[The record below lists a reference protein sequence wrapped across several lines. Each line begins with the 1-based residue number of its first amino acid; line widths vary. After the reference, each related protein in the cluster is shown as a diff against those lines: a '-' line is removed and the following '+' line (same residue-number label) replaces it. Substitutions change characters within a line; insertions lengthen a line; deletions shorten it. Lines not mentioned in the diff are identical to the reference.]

1 MLRPIKI
8 RQYLAAMQAR
18 GFTPEQVLAGAEVS
32 AAELADPACLI
43 GLDQFDTIASNVLA
57 LSGDPG
63 IGFEVGNSANITA
76 LGIVGY
82 AMATSATFR
91 EAINL
96 WLQYANATLGLPI
109 RQTLIEEP
117 DGSWGVSVTQVSA
130 KLSLF
135 QFYFEDAMA
144 SAMGNPLALTGEAF
158 RMKEVRLSYPA
169 PAHRARYEELFNC
182 PIHFNDSVTR
192 IVAHTPVLDTP
203 LRGNDDQ
210 LNELCLMQC
219 SQIMRQV
226 GRRGALTSRVRSL
239 LLKSRG
245 AIPSLDKAALRLDMS
260 PRTLRRHL
268 SLEHT
273 SYQKVLDELRCDL
286 AKEYLATGLKPKEI
300 GYLLGY
306 KHTNAFRLAFKA
318 WTGQTLGR
326 YVDNQ
331 DLL

>member
-8 RQYLAAMQAR
+8 RQYLAAMQGR
-18 GFTPEQVLAGAEVS
+18 GVSLEQVLAGSGLNAT
-32 AAELADPACLI
+32 ELADPACLI
-43 GLDQFDTIASNVLA
+43 GLDQYDIVAANVLA
-57 LSGDPG
+57 LSGDPA
-63 IGFEVGNSANITA
+63 IGFEVGKSANITA

-82 AMATSATFR
+82 AMATSGTFR
-91 EAINL
+91 EAIAI
-96 WLQYANATLGLPI
+96 WLQYGNTAVGLPI
-109 RQTLIEEP
+109 KQTLVEEA

-135 QFYFEDAMA
+135 PFYFEEAMA
-144 SAMGNPLALTGEAF
+144 SAMGNPLALTGESF
-158 RMKEVRLSYPA
+158 RMKEVRVSYPA

-182 PIHFNDSVTR
+182 PVYFNDSCTR
-192 IVAHTPVLDTP
+192 IIAHTPVLDTP

-210 LNELCLMQC
+210 LNELCLLQC

-245 AIPSLDKAALRLDMS
+245 VIPSLDEAAKRLEMS

-268 SLEHT
+268 GFENT

-326 YVDNQ
+326 YVEN
-331 DLL
+331 

>member
-1 MLRPIKI
+1 
-8 RQYLAAMQAR
+8 LAN
-18 GFTPEQVLAGAEVS
+18 
-32 AAELADPACLI
+32 PACLI
-43 GLDQFDTIASNVLA
+43 DLDQYDTIASNVIA

-91 EAINL
+91 EAIAL
-96 WLQYANATLGLPI
+96 WLQYGNTAVGLPI
-109 RQTLIEEP
+109 RQTLVEEA
-117 DGSWGVSVTQVSA
+117 DGSWGVNVTQMSA

-135 QFYFEDAMA
+135 PFYFEEAMA
-144 SAMGNPLALTGEAF
+144 SAMGNPLVLTGASF

-182 PIHFNDSVTR
+182 PIHFNGSCTR

-210 LNELCLMQC
+210 LNELCLLQC
-219 SQIMRQV
+219 GQIMRQV

-245 AIPSLDKAALRLDMS
+245 VMPSLDEAALRLEMS

-286 AKEYLATGLKPKEI
+286 AREYLATGLKPKEI

-326 YVDNQ
+326 YVDM
-331 DLL
+331 